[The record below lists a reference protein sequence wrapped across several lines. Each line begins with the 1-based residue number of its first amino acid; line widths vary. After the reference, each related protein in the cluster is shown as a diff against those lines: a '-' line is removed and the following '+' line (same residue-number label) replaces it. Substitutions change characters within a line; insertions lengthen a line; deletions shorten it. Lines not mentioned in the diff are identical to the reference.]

1 MKSQSVSG
9 SAFWSHQETA
19 EYLGIPSTTLHQL
32 NYRGVG
38 PRSFKIGR
46 HRKYKPADVD
56 AWCEGHAS
64 KPSTAEPHR
73 ATSAQSA
80 SGNSKRC
87 PA

>member
-1 MKSQSVSG
+1 MPNVKA

-46 HRKYKPADVD
+46 HRKYRPADVD
-56 AWCEGHAS
+56 AWCESHAS
-64 KPSTAEPHR
+64 QPITTQAPDETSSQPAPSDT
-73 ATSAQSA
+73 
-80 SGNSKRC
+80 KRC

>member
-1 MKSQSVSG
+1 MPNVKE

-19 EYLGIPSTTLHQL
+19 AYLGIPSTTLHQF

-46 HRKYKPADVD
+46 LRKYRPTDVD
-56 AWCEGHAS
+56 AWCESHAS
-64 KPSTAEPHR
+64 EPI
-73 ATSAQSA
+73 TMQAQSESSSQPQ
-80 SGNSKRC
+80 SGATKRC